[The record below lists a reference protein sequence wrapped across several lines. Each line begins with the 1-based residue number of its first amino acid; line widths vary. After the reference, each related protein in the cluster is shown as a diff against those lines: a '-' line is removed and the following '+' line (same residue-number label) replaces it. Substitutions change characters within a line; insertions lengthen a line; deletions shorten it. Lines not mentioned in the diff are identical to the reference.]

1 MSPRPE
7 RRADEG
13 ENVVMTISAQALA
26 TRWQAQY
33 ASGDHSGIADT
44 FKLGTGGSAGFRPHE
59 LLEAALASCMIISA
73 RMELAEQGLDDTG
86 VGVAVEVEREEAVSR
101 FRYTL
106 ILPPQL
112 EGHRSALLARLER
125 SPVRT
130 TLSKTLEFAPGGT
143 E

>member
-1 MSPRPE
+1 VAGTVRIRRPF
-7 RRADEG
+7 RDSR
-13 ENVVMTISAQALA
+13 
-26 TRWQAQY
+26 
-33 ASGDHSGIADT
+33 DT
-44 FKLGTGGSAGFRPHE
+44 FKLGTGGSAGLRPHE
-59 LLEAALASCMIISA
+59 LLEAALVSCTIIFA

-112 EGHRSALLARLER
+112 EGHRSALLAHLER

-130 TLSKTLEFAPGGT
+130 TLSKRLEFAPGGT

>member
-1 MSPRPE
+1 
-7 RRADEG
+7 
-13 ENVVMTISAQALA
+13 V
-26 TRWQAQY
+26 
-33 ASGDHSGIADT
+33 IA
-44 FKLGTGGSAGFRPHE
+44 GTLEARHGRIRGPHE
-59 LLEAALASCMIISA
+59 LLEAALASRMIVSA

-86 VGVAVEVEREEAVSR
+86 MGVAVEVEREEAMSR

-130 TLSKTLEFAPGGT
+130 TLSKTLEIAPGRT

>member
-26 TRWQAQY
+26 TRWQGQY

-44 FKLGTGGSAGFRPHE
+44 FKLGTGGSAGPRPHE

-73 RMELAEQGLDDTG
+73 RMELAEQGLDDAG
-86 VGVAVEVEREEAVSR
+86 VGVAVEVEREEALSR
-101 FRYTL
+101 FRYIRSYRLSSKATEAL
-106 ILPPQL
+106 YSPILND
-112 EGHRSALLARLER
+112 RL
-125 SPVRT
+125 
-130 TLSKTLEFAPGGT
+130 FAPL
-143 E
+143 

>member
-13 ENVVMTISAQALA
+13 ENVVMTISAQTLA

-44 FKLGTGGSAGFRPHE
+44 FKLGTGGSAGLRPHE
-59 LLEAALASCMIISA
+59 LVDAALASCMIISA
-73 RMELAEQGLDDTG
+73 RMELTEQGLDDTG
-86 VGVAVEVEREEAVSR
+86 VGVPVEVEREEAVSR

-112 EGHRSALLARLER
+112 EGHRSALPARLER

-130 TLSKTLEFAPGGT
+130 TLSKTLESAPGGT

>member
-44 FKLGTGGSAGFRPHE
+44 FKLGTGGSAGLRPYE

-73 RMELAEQGLDDTG
+73 AWNSLNRASTTREWAWLSRLS
-86 VGVAVEVEREEAVSR
+86 ERK
-101 FRYTL
+101 
-106 ILPPQL
+106 P
-112 EGHRSALLARLER
+112 
-125 SPVRT
+125 
-130 TLSKTLEFAPGGT
+130 
-143 E
+143 